1 VSKKNK
7 FYDMAV
13 LNKYIEDRNYNLVEE
28 AGDFTSQGN
37 VHSSRLLN
45 PKVFSLAET
54 PIFEDGMINVGSLA
68 TVSKTYPF
76 LSSFGNHIKDMVG
89 YLTKKMN
96 GEWYIESYKLNK
108 GSQEVISGINIVRG
122 KLSEDLAVIT
132 EYIVRHFPEDAKII
146 EKDWTRKNPYNWIG
160 IIEEN
165 GESLFDYGFDN
176 IECDHEGGTDLVF
189 LPPHDDFT
197 PKDIQVSEQQ
207 FITRVNRL
215 ASSASKVNFA
225 VESACLI
232 LNLLNYKFYKYELEE
247 FEIDPDLREPYLE
260 ELKQPIGTSSGSPY
274 CTRWFEAIFRN
285 RRYTHKSKVPT
296 HVDYYIDYNESS
308 LPYFNFIKDQVKP
321 YSNDLIE
328 ALLVL
333 KTHNT
338 SIGFKGR
345 QLEKLKKVAEFYHK
359 FLAARKTVIN
369 WYSTRFTQI
378 DVKEMEAAMSFLLLK
393 FDEVKS
399 LIDVR
404 SKINM
409 TLFVAD
415 QRVVSNARRNGEE
428 LPTLSEIK
436 TELDALEKLGPHLKK
451 LGLKIVPIDQE
462 EYSATKHITENLS
475 TQDMDRILKV
485 RNVMM
490 HAPNIMKQV
499 PTDISVKAWV
509 PQSTPPAVSNVSASI
524 VNSKESTGE
533 FDQGFEYNQKVKR
546 WKGTKV
552 FNDYIERL
560 GGGTM
565 CNYEKIGAAYRR
577 KQLMDPNEEGKLENL
592 RREEKKKPPEERKT
606 IKGIPGQ
613 IALNTARNEGRNFV
627 VMKELEP
634 IENFEILGKT
644 EAALAVF
651 NKVYRNKKKLTCITT
666 DLKKAEQS
674 LRDDEKFSTDT
685 ERVLKRHLKKL
696 KLSKKDVEKASEE
709 ANDLV
714 GRKKP
719 VSNAKYDTEEVA
731 VALCEHDSEKKNSG
745 Q

>member
-1 VSKKNK
+1 
-7 FYDMAV
+7 MAV
-13 LNKYIEDRNYNLVEE
+13 LNSYISDDKKYDLLREST
-28 AGDFTSQGN
+28 DFQLSDK
-37 VHSSRLLN
+37 VHPSRLLN

-54 PIFEDGMINVGSLA
+54 PIYEDGMINVGSLA
-68 TVSKTYPF
+68 TAAKTYPF
-76 LSSFGNHIKDMVG
+76 LVSFGGHIKDMTD
-89 YLTKKMN
+89 YLFKKMN
-96 GEWYIESYKLNK
+96 GDWFIERYNHKLNK
-108 GSQEVISGINIVRG
+108 GSQEVISGINVVKG

-165 GESLFDYGFDN
+165 GESLFNHGFDN
-176 IECDHEGGTDLVF
+176 IECDDQGGTDLVF
-189 LPPHDDFT
+189 MPEYHDFT
-197 PKDIQVSEQQ
+197 PQDIQVSEQQ

-215 ASSASKVNFA
+215 ASFSSKVNFA

-247 FEIDPDLREPYLE
+247 FEIDPNLKKPYLE
-260 ELKQPIGTSSGSPY
+260 ELKQPVETSSGTTY

-296 HVDYYIDYNESS
+296 HVDYYMDYNESS
-308 LPYFNFIKDQVKP
+308 VPYFNFIKDQVKP
-321 YSNDLIE
+321 YSNNLIE

-378 DVKEMEAAMSFLLLK
+378 DVKEMEAAMSFLLSK
-393 FDEVKS
+393 FDEVKA

-415 QRVVSNARRNGEE
+415 QRVVSNAKRNGEE
-428 LPTLSEIK
+428 LPALSEIK
-436 TELDALEKLGPHLKK
+436 TELDAVEKLGPHLKK
-451 LGLKIVPIDQE
+451 LGLKIVPVDQE
-462 EYSATKHITENLS
+462 DVTDKIKATEKNLS
-475 TQDMDRILKV
+475 KAFAASFKV
-485 RNVMM
+485 KEYLASKS
-490 HAPNIMKQV
+490 HKLPPDAFKTPLE
-499 PTDISVKAWV
+499 AWV
-509 PQSTPPAVSNVSASI
+509 PQSIPPAVSNVSASI

-644 EAALAVF
+644 EAALTVF

>member
-1 VSKKNK
+1 MSKKNK

-76 LSSFGNHIKDMVG
+76 LSSFGNHIKDMVD

-176 IECDHEGGTDLVF
+176 IECDDEGGTDLVF
-189 LPPHDDFT
+189 LPHHDDFT

-260 ELKQPIGTSSGSPY
+260 ELKQPIETSSGSPY

-296 HVDYYIDYNESS
+296 HVDYYMDYNESS

-345 QLEKLKKVAEFYHK
+345 QLEKLKKVAEFYDK

-369 WYSTRFTQI
+369 WYSTRFTEI
-378 DVKEMEAAMSFLLLK
+378 DDKEMEAAMSFLLSK
-393 FDEVKS
+393 FDEVKA

-415 QRVVSNARRNGEE
+415 QRVVSNAKRNGEE
-428 LPTLSEIK
+428 LPALSEIK
-436 TELDALEKLGPHLKK
+436 TELDAVEKLGPHLKK

-524 VNSKESTGE
+524 VNSKEVKNESTSE
-533 FDQGFEYNQKVKR
+533 FDQGFEYNQKLKR
-546 WKGTKV
+546 WKNTETFKS
-552 FNDYIERL
+552 FYKKL
-560 GGGTM
+560 GDSGECTVTQ
-565 CNYEKIGAAYRR
+565 IGLV
-577 KQLMDPNEEGKLENL
+577 KSNKDLITD
-592 RREEKKKPPEERKT
+592 
-606 IKGIPGQ
+606 
-613 IALNTARNEGRNFV
+613 
-627 VMKELEP
+627 
-634 IENFEILGKT
+634 T
-644 EAALAVF
+644 EAA
-651 NKVYRNKKKLTCITT
+651 
-666 DLKKAEQS
+666 
-674 LRDDEKFSTDT
+674 
-685 ERVLKRHLKKL
+685 ERVRIKEEGGKVIRGNKMTQRSAANSGNKFIKEANLLPCQNFKNLSRSDAVLKVFETAYKSKNKIVGKSTKANDAKALLSKDKDFLVTPDKVLAKHLEKL
-696 KLSKKDVEKASEE
+696 KVTQKQQTKYLE
-709 ANDLV
+709 LV
-714 GRKKP
+714 DEIEGTIEGKSS
-719 VSNAKYDTEEVA
+719 VKYNTEQVA
-731 VALCEHDSEKKNSG
+731 IAFCEGQRNQENSS

>member
-1 VSKKNK
+1 
-7 FYDMAV
+7 MAV
-13 LNKYIEDRNYNLVEE
+13 LNPYILDDKKY
-28 AGDFTSQGN
+28 DFLRESTDFQLSDK
-37 VHSSRLLN
+37 VHPSRLLN

-54 PIFEDGMINVGSLA
+54 PIYEDGMINVGSLA
-68 TVSKTYPF
+68 TAAKTYPF
-76 LSSFGNHIKDMVG
+76 LVSFGSHIKDMTN
-89 YLTKKMN
+89 YLIKKMN
-96 GEWYIESYKLNK
+96 GEWFMDSYKLNK
-108 GSQEVISGINIVRG
+108 GSQEVISGINVVRG
-122 KLSEDLAVIT
+122 RLSEDLAVIT

-146 EKDWTRKNPYNWIG
+146 EKDWTRNNPYNWIG

-165 GESLFDYGFDN
+165 GESLYEYGFDD
-176 IECDHEGGTDLVF
+176 IECDDQGGTDLVF
-189 LPPHDDFT
+189 VPGYDVFT
-197 PKDIQVSEQQ
+197 PQNIQVSEQQ
-207 FITRVNRL
+207 FITRVNQL
-215 ASSASKVNFA
+215 ASFSSKVNFA

-247 FEIDPDLREPYLE
+247 FELDPDLREPYLE
-260 ELKQPIGTSSGSPY
+260 ELKQPIETSSETTY

-296 HVDYYIDYNESS
+296 HVDYYMDYNESS
-308 LPYFNFIKDQVKP
+308 VPYFNFIKDQVKP

-345 QLEKLKKVAEFYHK
+345 QLEKLKKVAEFYDK

-378 DVKEMEAAMSFLLLK
+378 DDKEMEAAMSFLLSK

-462 EYSATKHITENLS
+462 EHSATKHITENLS
-475 TQDMDRILKV
+475 AQDMDRILKV
-485 RNVMM
+485 RNVIM
-490 HAPNIMKQV
+490 HAPNIMQQV

-509 PQSTPPAVSNVSASI
+509 PQSTPPAVSNVSASVI
-524 VNSKESTGE
+524 GSKESTGE

-546 WKGTKV
+546 WKGTKI

-565 CNYEKIGAAYRR
+565 CNYEKIGSAYRR
-577 KQLMDPNEEGKLENL
+577 KELMDPIEEGKLEYL
-592 RREEKKKPPEERKT
+592 RREEKKKPKKVRET

-634 IENFEILGKT
+634 IENFEILSKT
-644 EAALAVF
+644 EAALKVF
-651 NKVYRNKKKLTCITT
+651 TKVYRKKNKLTGITT
-666 DLKKAEQS
+666 DLKKAEQT
-674 LRDDEKFSTDT
+674 LRGDEKFSTDT

-696 KLSKKDVEKASEE
+696 KLAKKDLDEAIEE

-714 GRKKP
+714 GHKKP